1 MKVAYQRYLV
11 MKPKDRRM
19 IKSSEDNGMYLDH
32 FKFKELP
39 FTITPNIGF
48 FCHLK
53 GHQEAL
59 NTLLFSLRS
68 GEGFIKIIGEVGAGK
83 TLLCRKVLNSLGP
96 EYVTAYIPNP
106 DLNPIEL
113 RRALARELGIEPTA
127 LQDQHELLTVI
138 NNCLLSLHASGK
150 RVVLLIDESQAIP
163 PESLETL
170 RLLTN
175 LETETT
181 KLLQVVLFGQPELD
195 ERLNQANF
203 RQLKQR
209 ISFSYYLPLMSREDL
224 DSYLFHRLAT
234 AGYTYGSL
242 FTNKARDI
250 LYKASEGVPRVV
262 NILCHKALL
271 AAYGKGDQKVTKET
285 MRLAIKDSDMAIL
298 PGKWAL
304 TIIIALVSCII
315 TVIIVYLSKDIL

>member
-1 MKVAYQRYLV
+1 
-11 MKPKDRRM
+11 
-19 IKSSEDNGMYLDH
+19 MYLEH

-83 TLLCRKVLNSLGP
+83 TLLCRKVLDSLGP
-96 EYVTAYIPNP
+96 NFVTAYLPNP

-113 RRALARELGIEPTA
+113 RRALARELGLHPEV
-127 LQDQHELLTVI
+127 LQDQHELLTLI
-138 NNCLLSLHASGK
+138 NNRLLMLHSLNK
-150 RVVLLIDESQAIP
+150 RIVLLIDEAQAIP

-195 ERLNQANF
+195 ETLNQSNF

-224 DSYLFHRLAT
+224 DNYLFHRIST

-242 FTNKARDI
+242 FTKKARDI
-250 LYKASEGVPRVV
+250 LFHASDGVPRIV

-271 AAYGKGDQKVTKET
+271 AAYGRGET
-285 MRLAIKDSDMAIL
+285 AVSRQVMKIAIQDTDVRQRSNGFL
-298 PGKWAL
+298 
-304 TIIIALVSCII
+304 IAII
-315 TVIIVYLSKDIL
+315 TTLVVIIGIVLFCYAQKGII

>member
-1 MKVAYQRYLV
+1 
-11 MKPKDRRM
+11 
-19 IKSSEDNGMYLDH
+19 MYLEH
-32 FKFKELP
+32 FRFKELP

-59 NTLLFSLRS
+59 NTILFSLRS
-68 GEGFIKIIGEVGAGK
+68 GEGFIKIVGEVGTGK
-83 TLLCRKVLNSLGP
+83 TLLCRKLLDSLEGN
-96 EYVTAYIPNP
+96 YVTAYIHNP

-113 RRALARELGIEPTA
+113 RKALARELGIDPTS
-127 LQDQHELLTVI
+127 LHDQHELFMLI
-138 NNCLLSLHASGK
+138 NNQLLSLHAAGK
-150 RVVLLIDESQAIP
+150 QVVLLIDEAQAIP
-163 PESLETL
+163 SESLETL

-195 ERLNQANF
+195 ERLNQPNF

-209 ISFSYYLPLMSREDL
+209 ISFSYYLPLLSREDL

-234 AGYTYGSL
+234 AGYTFGSL
-242 FTNKARDI
+242 FTNKARD
-250 LYKASEGVPRVV
+250 LLFCASQGVPRIV

-271 AAYGKGDQKVTKET
+271 AAYGRGETKIT
-285 MRLAIKDSDMAIL
+285 PKAIKLAIQDTDVAMTSNNILLAII
-298 PGKWAL
+298 GG
-304 TIIIALVSCII
+304 LVFLIV
-315 TVIIVYLSKDIL
+315 VILGFYIHKGIL

>member
-1 MKVAYQRYLV
+1 
-11 MKPKDRRM
+11 
-19 IKSSEDNGMYLDH
+19 MYLEH

-39 FTITPNIGF
+39 FTITPNVGF
-48 FCHLK
+48 FCSLK

-59 NTLLFSLRS
+59 NTLLFALRS
-68 GEGFIKIIGEVGAGK
+68 GEGFIKIIGEVGSGK
-83 TLLCRKVLNSLGP
+83 TLLCRKLLSSLEG
-96 EYVTAYIPNP
+96 EFVTAYIPNP

-113 RRALARELGIEPTA
+113 RRALGREIGVDLSL
-127 LQDQHELLTVI
+127 LQDQHELLTQI
-138 NNCLLSLHASGK
+138 NQRLLSLYAQGK
-150 RVVLLIDESQAIP
+150 RIVLLIDEAQAIP

-195 ERLNQANF
+195 DNLNLQHF

-209 ISFSYYLPLMSREDL
+209 ITFSYYLPLMTREDL

-234 AGYTYGSL
+234 AGYSHAAL
-242 FTNKARDI
+242 FTNKARNI
-250 LYKASEGVPRVV
+250 LYDYSGGVPRIV

-271 AAYGKGDQKVTKET
+271 VAYGKGDEKISHKT
-285 MRLAIKDSDMAIL
+285 MWHAIKDTDVAHAKSHKML
-298 PGKWAL
+298 SL
-304 TIIIALVSCII
+304 TIFTLGIL
-315 TVIIVYLSKDIL
+315 IIVLLSVYLYKGII